1 MFKGLSKLFLILLSL
16 LITNGTELLSQSKKY
31 EPQNLGS
38 GVNSKCDELLPI
50 ISADG
55 KTLFFCRDNCTGGF
69 GGQDIWVSKLKP
81 NGIWG
86 NAVIIGSPLNNE
98 HNNFVASVTPDGNT
112 LLLGNVYNKD
122 GTVGP
127 GISLSKKIQGG
138 WSFPEKVI
146 IKNYYNNSS
155 SGSFFL
161 ANDGRTLLMTAQRD
175 DSYGKK
181 DIYVSFLEDDNSWS
195 APMNLGAAINTSEE
209 EISPFLASDGVTL
222 YFSSEGR
229 GGFGSADVFISRR
242 LDDTWQN
249 WTMPENL
256 GPTINTSEWDAYYKV
271 TAEGDWAYF
280 VSDKNSLGGSDIFRV
295 LLPENLRPKPVVLMK
310 GRVISYK
317 SRVPLDAKI
326 IYNILPESKLAGKSA
341 TDPDNG
347 YYEITLPSGAHYQYF
362 AESEG
367 YISANWNLDL
377 KLLTK
382 YKEIEQNL
390 ELILT
395 ADSIFCI
402 RNVFFD
408 KGRANLDKRALV
420 DIQLGIDFLKDN
432 TDCVVE
438 IRGHTDITG
447 SAKINEALAEKRAKV
462 VVDYFI
468 SQGIPSDRI
477 VMKAFSFTKPV
488 ISNDTDEGR
497 ALNRRVDF
505 LIYRRSQ

>member
-229 GGFGSADVFISRR
+229 GGFGSADV
-242 LDDTWQN
+242 
-249 WTMPENL
+249 
-256 GPTINTSEWDAYYKV
+256 
-271 TAEGDWAYF
+271 
-280 VSDKNSLGGSDIFRV
+280 
-295 LLPENLRPKPVVLMK
+295 
-310 GRVISYK
+310 
-317 SRVPLDAKI
+317 
-326 IYNILPESKLAGKSA
+326 
-341 TDPDNG
+341 
-347 YYEITLPSGAHYQYF
+347 
-362 AESEG
+362 
-367 YISANWNLDL
+367 
-377 KLLTK
+377 
-382 YKEIEQNL
+382 
-390 ELILT
+390 LI
-395 ADSIFCI
+395 
-402 RNVFFD
+402 
-408 KGRANLDKRALV
+408 
-420 DIQLGIDFLKDN
+420 
-432 TDCVVE
+432 
-438 IRGHTDITG
+438 
-447 SAKINEALAEKRAKV
+447 
-462 VVDYFI
+462 
-468 SQGIPSDRI
+468 
-477 VMKAFSFTKPV
+477 
-488 ISNDTDEGR
+488 
-497 ALNRRVDF
+497 
-505 LIYRRSQ
+505 

>member
-1 MFKGLSKLFLILLSL
+1 MLKGLLNLITITLILLA
-16 LITNGTELLSQSKKY
+16 INYFELQSQSKKF

-38 GVNSKCDELLPI
+38 GVNSSCDELLPI

-55 KTLFFCRDNCTGGF
+55 KTLYFCRDNCKENF
-69 GGQDIWVSKLKP
+69 GGQDIWVSRLKP
-81 NGIWG
+81 NGIWS
-86 NAVIIGSPLNNE
+86 NATNVGSPLNNE
-98 HNNFVASVTPDGNT
+98 HNNFVISVTPDGNT
-112 LLLGNVYNKD
+112 LLLGNVYHKD

-127 GISLSKKIQGG
+127 GISISKKIQGG
-138 WSFPEKVI
+138 WSFPERVI
-146 IKNYYNNSS
+146 IKDYYNISS

-181 DIYVSFLEDDNSWS
+181 DIYVSFLNDDDTWS
-195 APMNLGAAINTSEE
+195 SPMNLGAAINSAEE

-242 LDDTWQN
+242 LDDSWQN
-249 WTMPENL
+249 WTPPENL
-256 GPTINTSEWDAYYKV
+256 GPTINTTEWDAYYKV

-280 VSDKNSLGGSDIFRV
+280 VSDKNTFGGSDIFRV
-295 LLPENLRPKPVVLMK
+295 LLPEHLRPKPVVLMK

-317 SRVPLDAKI
+317 SRVPLSAKI
-326 IYNILPESKLAGKSA
+326 VYNIIPESKPVGKSA

-347 YYEITLPSGAHYQYF
+347 YYEITLPSGAHYEYF

-390 ELILT
+390 ELIPT

-402 RNVFFD
+402 RNVFFE
-408 KGRANLDKRALV
+408 RAKSVLNKQAIA
-420 DIQLGIDFLKDN
+420 DIQVGIDFLKEN
-432 TDCVVE
+432 PDCVVE
-438 IRGHTDITG
+438 ISGHTDITG
-447 SAKINEALAEKRAKV
+447 SAQINEALAEKRAKV
-462 VVDYFI
+462 VADYFV
-468 SQGIPSDRI
+468 SQGIPEDRI
-477 VMKAFSFTKPV
+477 ILKAFSFTKPV

-497 ALNRRVDF
+497 ALNRRVEF
-505 LIYRRSQ
+505 LVFRRP